1 MSEKNTGENRSEKA
15 RETTKK
21 RRPEGDRKMDQSP
34 RSPAPWSSATMG
46 AWSPATLE
54 IRVDGFPPKRPFFQ
68 FFSRFAMFG
77 PCDFLKI

>member
-1 MSEKNTGENRSEKA
+1 MSKKNTGENRSKKA

-21 RRPEGDRKMDQSP
+21 RRPEDYRKMDQSP
-34 RSPAPWSSATMG
+34 RSPVTMG

-54 IRVDGFPPKRPFFQ
+54 IWVAGFPPKVQ
-68 FFSRFAMFG
+68 FFRSFSCVAMLG